1 MTYIIQAPQ
10 QINSTIQLPASKSIC
25 NRALVIHAMAGCTF
39 PLSHLSDCDDT
50 EVIVAAL
57 RDMPETINIKI
68 PQSGMYT
75 FALRYANGNGPVNT
89 ENKAAIRTLMLNGSK
104 RGTFVMPQRG
114 VGNWDDWGMSN
125 RIQVPLTAGT
135 YTVGIT
141 YRPENENMN
150 INTNHALLDQLV
162 VEKAK

>member
-1 MTYIIQAPQ
+1 MKSPELCNAPAEGVKGYTGQ
-10 QINSTIQLPASKSIC
+10 GFVEIDRT
-25 NRALVIHAMAGCTF
+25 T
-39 PLSHLSDCDDT
+39 D
-50 EVIVAAL
+50 
-57 RDMPETINIKI
+57 PETINIKI